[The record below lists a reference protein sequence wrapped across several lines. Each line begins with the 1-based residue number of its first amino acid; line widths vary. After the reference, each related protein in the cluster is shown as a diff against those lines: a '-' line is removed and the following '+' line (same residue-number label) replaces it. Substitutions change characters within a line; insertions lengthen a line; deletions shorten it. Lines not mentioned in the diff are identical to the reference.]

1 MRLIRPILFCA
12 AVTLAAGLSAQQ
24 PLDAKVQ
31 RQYESLLRQH
41 YSRDLNEVFAAMER
55 SAKVQDDSPAD
66 VRFMH
71 AFRLG
76 DWMVVRSELAKL
88 PADLSRGI
96 YDKML
101 SDLAERPKSGVRLE
115 DVFALSD
122 AVAGE
127 LTDIEIRKLGQ
138 MLGQIVPPSE
148 SFWVAER
155 LKRGTEHFGGK
166 DPARRLA
173 AGRLLLAG
181 GFKELAREYL
191 PDEANLEK
199 IADEGLRAE
208 VAAFL
213 ATEQVTELAQRDQVQ
228 RIWDDNLSILKAGR
242 GNDYAK
248 SKAAT
253 ALVQVLTQVPSTALS
268 ATFDDLIKN
277 QPDVA
282 LRIIAGLEQRLQT
295 DSGKQPGARMDNLRA
310 QTVLAGLIAD
320 HANLATG
327 NWKQV
332 LGLMAESWMTEAE
345 TVFSQRGGN
354 RPRGRSSSADV
365 DPEEFLSLAPEG
377 KWLAVLSGNQR
388 DRFDASLSRAII
400 ASANFEKAADRIVDI
415 ARRHPE
421 AGLALAEDF
430 LQAWGQAHNPQL
442 PEDLRKRYGLAED
455 ARIPITPVMM
465 ERNIESL
472 ALMMNVFRKAG
483 VAPRDQSKVVTAFDL
498 AYSNAEAYRDTH
510 IEKVFGPTAKMDE
523 QVFFLL
529 AQKMHA
535 NLFDRWRRVDLQR
548 SSLTRRNEAQTYAM
562 VEAGYT
568 SVLKMI
574 DQWSAGR
581 EQAYKALTLGG
592 VVLNDWA
599 DFESFQ
605 ELNATDPSKRIVAAK
620 ERMLQSQDYFQ
631 RAADAYGKAVTR
643 LKPSEYTIE
652 GYLSWFNAVVG
663 IGSNGQVNLSKPM
676 NRAALTHLREAVL
689 KLPGKTAGFH
699 MGQLAKT
706 LNGRLTDTNNPLHE
720 DIKYRYLASALVVTK
735 NDPFTLGLK
744 KRSDYLDELLSEI
757 QVKTTVDG
765 PNTVGVNQEFGIVI
779 SVVHTEAMGRVA
791 RFGQYLSND
800 TGAVVANTKRR
811 GVQVRKTADTKGPRD
826 EFEQTLNDTLSP
838 FFTIRSITF
847 ALPDVK
853 PRSTNRPGWEETPLA
868 YVLVRA
874 KDASVDKIPP
884 VQMELRFI
892 DLSGPVTIPATS
904 SETLLKV
911 ATTSVLPR
919 PAEKIEVIQTLDTR
933 QFAIN
938 GSLTLDV
945 SASAT
950 GLVPDLEDLL
960 DLSPMTNI
968 VKVRQITP
976 IDPLMVKELN
986 TWADN
991 VAPRSERR
999 WQVTLDGDPIRAA
1012 DKATDLPF
1020 PTVKAAKTTTT
1031 WRTYQDM
1038 DPIALTKSSVML
1050 DRVKVSAGAG
1060 LQAVLKSAE
1069 NPWNLVVA
1077 VGLGAALLAWLA
1089 VAFFKKPKGPRP
1101 LRARDIYKLPEAL
1114 HGFSVV
1120 ALLRRILSSDMVNLS
1135 SAQRIDIKQDIAK
1148 IEHACFNGVDS
1159 MSETEL
1165 KSLAMKWVGILR

>member
-1 MRLIRPILFCA
+1 MRLIRPFLFCA
-12 AVTLAAGLSAQQ
+12 ALALAAGLSAQQ
-24 PLDAKVQ
+24 PLDAKTQ
-31 RQYESLLRQH
+31 KQYENLLRQRF
-41 YSRDLNEVFAAMER
+41 SRDLNEVFAAMER
-55 SAKVQDDSPAD
+55 SAKLQDNAPAD

-76 DWMVVRSELAKL
+76 DWVVVRSELAKL
-88 PADLSRGI
+88 KADLSRGI

-101 SDLAERPKSGVRLE
+101 ADLAERPKNGVRLE

-122 AVAGE
+122 AVTGE

-155 LKRGTEHFGGK
+155 LARGTEHFGGK

-181 GFKELAREYL
+181 GFKELARTYF

-213 ATEQVTELAQRDQVQ
+213 AAEQATELAQRDQVQ
-228 RIWDDNLSILKAGR
+228 RIWDENLSILKQER
-242 GNDYAK
+242 VNDWEK

-253 ALVQVLTQVPSTALS
+253 ALVRVLTQVPSAALS
-268 ATFDDLIKN
+268 ATFNDLIKN
-277 QPDVA
+277 QPDSA
-282 LRIIAGLEQRLQT
+282 LKIVAGLERKLQT
-295 DSGKQPGARMDNLRA
+295 ESRNEPGTRLDNLRA
-310 QTVLAGLIAD
+310 QTVLAGLIAE

-332 LGLMAESWMTEAE
+332 LGLMAESWMAEAE
-345 TVFSQRGGN
+345 TAFSQRGAN
-354 RPRGRSSSADV
+354 RQRFRSNGADV
-365 DPEEFLSLAPEG
+365 DPEELLALAPTG
-377 KWLAVLSGNQR
+377 KWLAALSEDLRN
-388 DRFDASLSRAII
+388 RFDASLSRAII

-442 PEDLRKRYGLAED
+442 PEDLRKRYGLPED

-631 RAADAYGKAVTR
+631 RSAEAYGKAVTR
-643 LKPSEYTIE
+643 LQPSEYSIE

-676 NRAALTHLREAVL
+676 NRAALTHIREAVQH
-689 KLPGKTAGFH
+689 LPGKTAGIH

-706 LNGRLTDTNNPLHE
+706 LNTRLTDTNNPLHE
-720 DIKYRYLASALVVTK
+720 DLKYRYLASALVVTK

-765 PNTVGVNQEFGIVI
+765 SNTVGVNQEFGIVV

-800 TGAVVANTKRR
+800 TGAVAANTKRR
-811 GVQVRKTADTKGPRD
+811 GAQARKTADTKGPRD

-838 FFTIRSITF
+838 FFTIRSVTF

-853 PRSTNRPGWEETPLA
+853 PRPTNRPGWEETPLA

-904 SETLLKV
+904 AETLLKV
-911 ATTSVLPR
+911 AATSVPR

-933 QFAIN
+933 QFSIN

-945 SASAT
+945 AASAT
-950 GLVPDLEDLL
+950 GLIPELEDLL
-960 DLSPMTNI
+960 DLSPMTNV

-976 IDPLMVKELN
+976 IDPLMVREFN

-991 VAPRSERR
+991 IAPRTERR

-1020 PTVKAAKTTTT
+1020 PAVKAAKTTTT

-1038 DPIALTKSSVML
+1038 DPVVLTKSSVLL
-1050 DRVKVSAGAG
+1050 DRVKVTAGAG

-1069 NPWNLVVA
+1069 NPWNLVIL
-1077 VGLGAALLAWLA
+1077 VGIGAALFA
-1089 VAFFKKPKGPRP
+1089 VMASFFLKRNKGPRP
-1101 LRARDIYKLPEAL
+1101 LRASDIHKMPEAI

-1120 ALLRRILSSDMVNLS
+1120 ALLRRLLASDMVNLTPE
-1135 SAQRIDIKQDIAK
+1135 QRRAIEQDIEK
-1148 IEHACFNGVDS
+1148 IEHGCFNGVDS
-1159 MSETEL
+1159 MSENEL
-1165 KSLAMKWVGILR
+1165 QSVAMKWLGILR